1 VRPTDNSLDIIEIT
15 KQILRLLRLG
25 KIGNTE
31 IMYALKLSHAQTQKY
46 LPWLLRRGVIEQAD
60 DGSDQTVYGITQ
72 KGVRLLGQIEYVL
85 DMLNPVLA
93 GEIEEM
99 PEYRVQEGISDQGSR
114 HLGEGTR
121 LRLPQD

>member
-1 VRPTDNSLDIIEIT
+1 MLPTDNRMDIIETT

-25 KIGNTE
+25 KIGNAE
-31 IMYALKLSHAQTQKY
+31 IMYALKLSQAQTHEY
-46 LPWLLRRGVIEQAD
+46 LPWLLRRRVIEQTD
-60 DGSDQTVYGITQ
+60 DGSGRTVYGITR
-72 KGVRLLGQIEYVL
+72 KGVTVLGQIEYVL

-99 PEYRVQEGISDQGSR
+99 PEYRYGGGIKDQSSG
-114 HLGEGTR
+114 LGEGTT